1 MDDFWRK
8 EEKLQWFAQHRFK
21 DIPFETIY
29 PDKKNNWLNLTDN
42 DWEELIP
49 ICSKDV
55 KAGKNKLALFEI
67 YSPGISTNRDEW
79 VIDFSKENLSDKMNF
94 FADFFNN
101 NPKAKEFD
109 TEIKWSMTLKQRYE
123 RGLKEL
129 FLKTRIAHL
138 NYRPYIHVYLY
149 YSEFFIDRPGL
160 ADQIFVSHNRAY
172 SISEIGDELTEM
184 HHQTLD
190 KFHSNKSENLIIAV
204 NRGSKPFN
212 IVASKYLV
220 DLHFNGDAQ
229 CLPLYRYDK
238 QSNRLENITEWG
250 LQQFRGHYEDTTITK
265 DNIFH
270 YVYSVLHSP
279 DYRTK
284 YELNLKRDFP
294 RIPFYDNFW
303 QWAAWGKTLMELH
316 INYET
321 VEPYPLK
328 EITIED
334 TGKPKPK
341 LKADKELGCIVLDEA
356 TTLTGI
362 PPAAWEY
369 KLGNRSALEWILDQY
384 KEKKPTDKTIA
395 EKFNTYRFAD
405 YKLQVI
411 DLLKRVCTVS
421 VETVKIIKE
430 MESIVKV

>member
-1 MDDFWRK
+1 VAIMFLLKKTQKDNKTCQIRYISMDDFWRK

-29 PDKKNNWLNLTDN
+29 PDKNNNWLNITDN
-42 DWEELIP
+42 NWEELIP

-55 KAGKNKLALFEI
+55 KAGKNKLALFEL
-67 YSPGISTNRDEW
+67 YSTGISTNRDEW
-79 VIDFSKENLSDKMNF
+79 IIDFSKENLSNKMKF

-109 TEIKWSMTLKQRYE
+109 TEIKWSRNLKQRYE

-129 FLKTRIAHL
+129 FSLTRLIHF
-138 NYRPYIHVYLY
+138 NYRPYIPVFLY
-149 YSEFFIDRPGL
+149 YSDVFIDEHGL
-160 ADQIFVSHNRAY
+160 ADQIFVSHNRAFC
-172 SISEIGDELTEM
+172 ISGIG
-184 HHQTLD
+184 
-190 KFHSNKSENLIIAV
+190 S
-204 NRGSKPFN
+204 SKPFQILGVSN
-212 IVASKYLV
+212 YPSLDFLEKT
-220 DLHFNGDAQ
+220 Q

-265 DNIFH
+265 ENIFH
-270 YVYSVLHSP
+270 YVYGVLHNP

-284 YELNLKRDFP
+284 YEFNLKRDFP

-328 EITIED
+328 EIKIED

-362 PPAAWEY
+362 PSAAWEY

-384 KEKKPTDKTIA
+384 KEKKPTDQTIA

-430 MESIVKV
+430 MESRVKV